1 MRLHQSFTEGLRR
14 QQNRTSVAS
23 HHVMLSSKLISKSLL
38 KCLHL
43 ETSSNLLFRRFVP
56 WCEAISNSLFKERLR
71 LSIARFIGVHLCT
84 IFQAI
89 SPLLFVDLR
98 FHTSFESSI
107 SFLYS
112 SILNDFLS
120 LVNRFWKVV
129 SQLPL

>member
-1 MRLHQSFTEGLRR
+1 MQLYQSFTEGLRR
-14 QQNRTSVAS
+14 QQNGTSVAS

-43 ETSSNLLFRRFVP
+43 ETSSSLLFRRFIF
-56 WCEAISNSLFKERLR
+56 WGEAISNSLFKERLR
-71 LSIARFIGVHLCT
+71 LSIARFIGVHLRT

-107 SFLYS
+107 WFLYS